1 LETAADV
8 YDWLIEHRAE
18 RGHAIVAVGGGV
30 VTDLGGY
37 VAATFARGLP
47 LVQVPTSMLGQVDA
61 AIGGK
66 VAVNH
71 PRAKNMI
78 GFFYQPRFVLADA
91 AVMRTLPEREIRSGL
106 AESMKMALLDS
117 EEHVAFFEDNAEA
130 ILRLDRKATVEAV
143 RRSVCF
149 KGAVVSADEFETTGR
164 RSILNY
170 GHTLAHAI
178 ESTTGYARF
187 RHGEADGIGMMAA
200 GRMSVAMGL
209 LPPDVL
215 DRQRALLKRYGL
227 PTSAD
232 SLDRGRLLEAVA
244 LDKKVE
250 ARKVRWVLLEGIGRP
265 VLRDDVPEDV
275 VAGAIESVLE

>member
-1 LETAADV
+1 
-8 YDWLIEHRAE
+8 
-18 RGHAIVAVGGGV
+18 
-30 VTDLGGY
+30 
-37 VAATFARGLP
+37 
-47 LVQVPTSMLGQVDA
+47 
-61 AIGGK
+61 
-66 VAVNH
+66 
-71 PRAKNMI
+71 
-78 GFFYQPRFVLADA
+78 
-91 AVMRTLPEREIRSGL
+91 
-106 AESMKMALLDS
+106 
-117 EEHVAFFEDNAEA
+117 
-130 ILRLDRKATVEAV
+130 
-143 RRSVCF
+143 
-149 KGAVVSADEFETTGR
+149 
-164 RSILNY
+164 
-170 GHTLAHAI
+170 
-178 ESTTGYARF
+178 
-187 RHGEADGIGMMAA
+187 MMAA